1 MKSLLIIAS
10 ILCLA
15 MSFNMVSNTEKLIN
29 ETPRLL
35 ASVPNGQ
42 KLLIGDLN
50 DPLKNYL
57 YIANLKGTPFEMG
70 EAFGKLFK

>member
-10 ILCLA
+10 ILYLA
-15 MSFNMVSNTEKLIN
+15 VSFNMVSNTEKLIN
-29 ETPRLL
+29 QTPKLL
-35 ASVPNGQ
+35 AAVNNGQ

-57 YIANLKGTPFEMG
+57 YIANLKGTPF
-70 EAFGKLFK
+70 